1 MTLSQPTMSPED
13 FRLVIEFVAEN
24 FGLLLDNGKESFL
37 RARLRTR
44 MVELNLSSFIEYYSY
59 LKFSSERSMEQA
71 KFISLIT
78 NNETYFFREM
88 PQLDIF
94 TQEILPA
101 LKEKKLKANDRKIRI
116 VSAGCSS
123 GEEVYTLAMLLI
135 DSGYFAWDWDIR
147 INGVD
152 IDQEVLAKA
161 EAGVYSGRAFQATRE
176 HFIDRYFR
184 MSPAGFVVR
193 DLLRNITSFSQG
205 NLLEIEK
212 AVSEPGIDIIFCRNV
227 LIYFNDDMIKQIVES
242 FARILGH
249 DGLLFL
255 GHAESLA
262 RITDKFVPVRFPG
275 AIIYKVHD

>member
-1 MTLSQPTMSPED
+1 MSPED